1 MVIKFACIVAM
12 VMWFV
17 CDYLDKQ
24 DNWKEGEGIVSYKKL
39 LSNSKVQ
46 YTASILVKTKFGKRA
61 KTIKSIPYNSN
72 LYYRIGDDVKV
83 LYKMDKNSSVFK
95 FKDYEKE
102 TNVTYD
108 LLKSLYLTIALI
120 GSACCLVIGLVGV

>member
-17 CDYLDKQ
+17 CDYLDKK
-24 DNWKEGEGIVSYKKL
+24 DKWKEGEGVVSCKRL
-39 LSNSKVQ
+39 LSNSKIQ
-46 YTASILVKTKFGKRA
+46 YTASILVNTKVGKRA
-61 KTIKSIPYNSN
+61 KTFRSILYNSN
-72 LYYRIGDDVKV
+72 LYYRTGDDVKV

-108 LLKSLYLTIALI
+108 LLKSLYLSIALV
-120 GSACCLVIGLVGV
+120 GSACCIIIGLVGV

>member
-72 LYYRIGDDVKV
+72 LYYRTGDDVRV

-108 LLKSLYLTIALI
+108 LLKSLYLSIALI